1 MISLALATIATVG
14 LLAPQDAPPA
24 SVNLTRSWE
33 KGEKQAYTLDLSFEG
48 DAFEGQSVTAFVAF
62 TLEVQEALEN
72 GEARVQASYDKVS
85 LKLGGEELPGIDLPE
100 EIVAVYGA
108 NGLPKK
114 LALDNP
120 DDPVAMV
127 LPAFF
132 VPGKELKIGEE
143 TSFKWSSED
152 GSLELKGTVQL
163 VATGRLY
170 EEHVAMLKY
179 TMESAGKELPPGKF
193 EFTSYVNSK
202 TGKLV
207 KAEGSLSAEDE
218 ELGGEI
224 KGNFVIKKVR
234 NV

>member
-1 MISLALATIATVG
+1 MISLALTAFASAFVLAQQEAAPVNVS
-14 LLAPQDAPPA
+14 LLR
-24 SVNLTRSWE
+24 TWE
-33 KGEKQAYTLDLSFEG
+33 KGEKQAYTLDVSFES
-48 DAFEGQSVTAFVAF
+48 DAFEGQAVTGFVAF

-72 GEARVQASYDKVS
+72 GEARVRSSYEKVS
-85 LKLGGEELPGIDLPE
+85 LKFGGEEVPGVELPK
-100 EIVAVYGA
+100 EIVAVYGK

-127 LPAFF
+127 LPAFY
-132 VPGKELKIGEE
+132 VPAQEVKIGDEF
-143 TSFKWSSED
+143 SVRWVSDD
-152 GSLELKGTVQL
+152 GRLELKGTGKL

-170 EEHVAMLKY
+170 EEHVAMLRY
-179 TMESAGKELPPGKF
+179 SLTSSGKDIPPGKF

-207 KAEGSLSAEDE
+207 KAEGSFTAEDPDLGE
-218 ELGGEI
+218 ETG
-224 KGNFVIKKVR
+224 KFVIKKVR